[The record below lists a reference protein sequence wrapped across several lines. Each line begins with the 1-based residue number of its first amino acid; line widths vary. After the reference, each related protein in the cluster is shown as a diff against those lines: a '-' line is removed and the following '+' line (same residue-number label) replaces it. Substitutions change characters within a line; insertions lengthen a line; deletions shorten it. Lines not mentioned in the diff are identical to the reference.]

1 MTLLSAVAGGK
12 GPIPALPSPR
22 SLSSASEISSPSRV
36 SQPLLGQTCSTPGSL
51 TRSRINSGSSKS
63 TVISAPSHALHPE
76 NSAQS
81 ISKYRYPDNTPL
93 STILQTLQNY
103 NAGVPSPNMAL
114 DPSLTSQLGSPAP
127 LLSQLQDALSSAMK
141 TQHGISSGDPVTGAQ
156 CSLQPGRVFGKL
168 KCPLGSL
175 SSISSV
181 KSIPFTGDDKLLYMY
196 CSNNCSFQFHAACW
210 KVGHAF
216 CE

>member
-1 MTLLSAVAGGK
+1 MALLSAVAGGK

-22 SLSSASEISSPSRV
+22 SSSYLSETSSSSHV
-36 SQPLLGQTCSTPGSL
+36 SQPLLAQTCIPGSL
-51 TRSRINSGSSKS
+51 TRNRNNSGSSKF
-63 TVISAPSHALHPE
+63 TVISAASHALHPDS
-76 NSAQS
+76 NAPS

-103 NAGVPSPNMAL
+103 SAGVPSSNTAL

-127 LLSQLQDALSSAMK
+127 LLSQLQEALGSAMK
-141 TQHGISSGDPVTGAQ
+141 THHGIFPGDLVTGAQ

-175 SSISSV
+175 SSTSSV
-181 KSIPFTGDDKLLYMY
+181 KSIPFTVIDPLVGFRIPR
-196 CSNNCSFQFHAACW
+196 SN
-210 KVGHAF
+210 
-216 CE
+216 